1 VNVQQHAAVITDLLD
16 ASASLSGLALV
27 FLGMIATATATNEP
41 GEKPSVA
48 EKARRP
54 VYAVLLAFVAGVL
67 CVATAAIWLVALR
80 SAFPLYVVTVLLF
93 FVQLAL
99 LLAAT
104 NWAIRAILRR

>member
-1 VNVQQHAAVITDLLD
+1 MNAQQHTSVITDLLD

-41 GEKPSVA
+41 GEKRSVA

-67 CVATAAIWLVALR
+67 CVVTAATWLVALR
-80 SAFPLYVVTVLLF
+80 FAYPLFVVTVVLF
-93 FVQLAL
+93 FLQLAL
-99 LLAAT
+99 LLFAT
-104 NWAIRAILRR
+104 SWSIREILRR